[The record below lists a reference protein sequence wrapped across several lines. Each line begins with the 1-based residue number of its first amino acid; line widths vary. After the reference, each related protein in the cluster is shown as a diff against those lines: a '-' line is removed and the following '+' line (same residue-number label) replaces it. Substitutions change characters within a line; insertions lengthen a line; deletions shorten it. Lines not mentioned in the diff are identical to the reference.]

1 MRYLSVLMLPC
12 GLALGGVAF
21 AAAPPAP
28 ACNLPAPAQPV
39 TRVAQLPAEVH
50 DLLLSNGPVSDPGG
64 PFNESDVIDET
75 AQPAPGQRLVAGQA
89 SRDAICLQ
97 VEQGGR
103 GLHHAILQFQ
113 RKGGHWTLVSQK
125 HQLPGAA
132 R

>member
-1 MRYLSVLMLPC
+1 MRYLSGLMLSS
-12 GLALGGVAF
+12 GLAF
-21 AAAPPAP
+21 AGATYAADPPAP

-39 TRVAQLPAEVH
+39 ARVAQLPAEVH

-64 PFNESDVIDET
+64 PFNGSDVIDES
-75 AQPAPGQRLVAGQA
+75 AQPVPGQRLVAGQA
-89 SRDAICLQ
+89 SQDAICLQ

-113 RKGGHWTLVSQK
+113 RRGGHWTLVSQK
-125 HQLPGAA
+125 NQLPGAA